1 MQKKSIILGCGHSL
15 PYVIIRLGCDSVAR
29 KSYSQARNYKIYYL
43 IEDYKKN
50 GKRTTRTLET
60 IGNEPDIIKKA
71 NEENISLDAWLNN
84 YVKEYNNTHK
94 VKEEPEEVVVKKYVN
109 RQIPMDKIN
118 KYNIGYLFLEDIYYS
133 LKLDKTINTITKK
146 HKFEFDLNE
155 VLSYLVYSR
164 IIFPS
169 SKLKTYE
176 LSKNF
181 IETPKY
187 NLENIYRG
195 LTYLCSNLDY
205 IQRELYNNSKA
216 VVDRNTRVF
225 YYDCTNYYFDI
236 SEEDDLRKYTGNAK
250 DKKGKPVVGMGLFL
264 DGNGYPIA
272 MNIYPGSDNE
282 STTLIPLQKKIIGID
297 PLTDF
302 KIDGFD
308 IENKNTIICTDAAM
322 CTDEIKLF
330 NVKNGRAFVI
340 TQSIKKLKNEYKEEV
355 FKDGDWRIVGDLSKT
370 YKLSSIL
377 NDEEL
382 RKKHYETIFYKI
394 VQTETT
400 SVKQDLIVTF
410 QIKYKDYLANVRN
423 GQIERAKKKISS
435 SSNGDKIKLST
446 NPNDYRRLIKEDVST
461 SKKAKNKE
469 EENSLNESKE
479 KEKFI
484 YSYSI
489 NEDIIKEE
497 EKYDGYYGVTTN
509 INAEVKD
516 ILKISKNRWEIE
528 ENFRILKS
536 DFESGDIYLSR
547 EDRITAHFLTCF
559 ISLLIY
565 RILENKLDY
574 KYTNTEIIEKLR
586 EMEVY
591 EEKGTGYSPAY
602 VRNNLTDDLHDVF
615 GFRTDYEI
623 TTYEKFNKIFSK
635 VKR

>member
-1 MQKKSIILGCGHSL
+1 M
-15 PYVIIRLGCDSVAR
+15 
-29 KSYSQARNYKIYYL
+29 
-43 IEDYKKN
+43 
-50 GKRTTRTLET
+50 
-60 IGNEPDIIKKA
+60 
-71 NEENISLDAWLNN
+71 
-84 YVKEYNNTHK
+84 
-94 VKEEPEEVVVKKYVN
+94 VKEEPEEVIVKKYVN

-118 KYNIGYLFLEDIYYS
+118 KYNVGYLFLKDIYYS
-133 LKLDKTINTITKK
+133 LKLDKTINTVTKN

-205 IQRELYNNSKA
+205 IQRELYNNSKS
-216 VVDRNTRVF
+216 VVDRKTRIF
-225 YYDCTNYYFDI
+225 YYNCTNYYFDI

-302 KIDGFD
+302 EIDGFD

-322 CTDEIKLF
+322 CTDQIKLF
-330 NVKNGRAFVI
+330 NIKKGRAFDI
-340 TQSIKKLKNEYKEEV
+340 TQSIKKLKKEYQEEV
-355 FKDGDWRIVGDLSKT
+355 FKDNNWRIVGDLSKT
-370 YKLSSIL
+370 YKLSNIL
-377 NDEEL
+377 NDEKL
-382 RKKHYETIFYKI
+382 RKKYYETVFYKI
-394 VQTETT
+394 VQTETK

-423 GQIERAKKKISS
+423 GQIERARKKLSS

-446 NPNDYRRLIKEDVST
+446 NPNDYRMFIKEDIST

-479 KEKFI
+479 KEEFI

-489 NEDIIKEE
+489 NENTIKDE
-497 EKYDGYYGVTTN
+497 EKYDGYYGITTN
-509 INAEVKD
+509 LNGEVKD

-547 EDRITAHFLTCF
+547 EDRITTHFLTCF